1 MPWNPFAKMRMVKCP
16 EDREIRVF
24 KNPQKAFPLYAK
36 DWSTQFKGAVDA
48 ASQLSTELGGEFA
61 TRMSGLLIVLDE
73 TNGSMQ
79 LKLSAIYQYYSEDP
93 CNREQWFERNLM
105 QTFNQENLLKTAKIE
120 LTALQLLAEQGTD
133 QGHLLER
140 VDKMME
146 RLSIS
151 DIEHS
156 RRKAFENASD
166 AVDAWQRE
174 N

>member
-1 MPWNPFAKMRMVKCP
+1 MPWNPFAKMRMVKCLG
-16 EDREIRVF
+16 DREIRVY

-36 DWSTQFKGAVDA
+36 DWSTQFKGAVNA
-48 ASQLSTELGGEFA
+48 ATQLSTEIGGEFA
-61 TRMSGLLIVLDE
+61 KRMSGLLIVLDE

-93 CNREQWFERNLM
+93 CNREHWFERNLTEM
-105 QTFNQENLLKTAKIE
+105 FNQENRLKTAKIE
-120 LTALQLLAEQGTD
+120 LTALRLVAEQGAD
-133 QGHLLER
+133 QGHLLGR
-140 VDKMME
+140 VEKMIE

-156 RRKAFENASD
+156 RRIAFDNAFS